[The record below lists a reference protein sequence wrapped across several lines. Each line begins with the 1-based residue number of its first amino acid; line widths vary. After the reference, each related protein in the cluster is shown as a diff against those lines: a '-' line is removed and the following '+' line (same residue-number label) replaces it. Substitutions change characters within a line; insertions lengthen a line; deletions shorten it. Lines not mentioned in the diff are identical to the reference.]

1 MGRVVAIWHH
11 CFYNLCFSFR
21 FSQTNAHVE
30 DAENEDE
37 YMCMEKCYESY
48 VKMGSSSPQYV
59 VPDAKKH
66 VEEDEQL
73 YEDMDGAKSERKS

>member
-1 MGRVVAIWHH
+1 
-11 CFYNLCFSFR
+11 
-21 FSQTNAHVE
+21 
-30 DAENEDE
+30 
-37 YMCMEKCYESY
+37 MEKCYESY